1 MLRGNLVG
9 GVIEVDEVA
18 TADVHSADAEASCSG
33 VYQVEIYQTFESD
46 LEGSS
51 IVVAQSFWPHR
62 RIKVWRRESEVEEN
76 GRPEEEG
83 GPWGQVID
91 DAVGGLGFEL
101 YRRQIW
107 YCHS

>member
-1 MLRGNLVG
+1 AGVREELSFDFGRRKPGRQRAGGHHMLRGNLVG

-51 IVVAQSFWPHR
+51 IIVAQSFWPHR
-62 RIKVWRRESEVEEN
+62 RIKVWRPPPEVEET
-76 GRPEEEG
+76 GRAEEQCV
-83 GPWGQVID
+83 P
-91 DAVGGLGFEL
+91 
-101 YRRQIW
+101 
-107 YCHS
+107 